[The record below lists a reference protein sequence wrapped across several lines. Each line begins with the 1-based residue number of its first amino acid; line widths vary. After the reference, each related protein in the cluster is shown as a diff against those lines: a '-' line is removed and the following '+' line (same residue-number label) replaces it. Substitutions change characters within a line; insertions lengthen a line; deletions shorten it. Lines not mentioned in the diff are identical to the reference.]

1 MTQMEMTQESD
12 TQADKRKRVNLTL
25 TLATHGRIKVWC
37 AQRGV
42 TLQSAIEGWCDRAAA
57 QMDPPQ

>member
-1 MTQMEMTQESD
+1 MDQLTQSD
-12 TQADKRKRVNLTL
+12 IVPKAQRKRVNLTL
-25 TLATHGRIKVWC
+25 TIATHGRIKVWC

-57 QMDPPQ
+57 QMEPPQ